1 MRSTGN
7 GSRPPA
13 KEVCRI
19 EPADGNSLIPTEM
32 EDLRVRVQQI
42 SLREQI
48 ERNHFLLMRLNAANA
63 RLIQSLEQGDV
74 FDAIAEIIANLIG
87 SEEVAVFDYHAAEQN
102 FSLAGRRAL
111 KQKPCSPF
119 CVAPACSAALCSRA

>member
-63 RLIQSLEQGDV
+63 RL
-74 FDAIAEIIANLIG
+74 
-87 SEEVAVFDYHAAEQN
+87 
-102 FSLAGRRAL
+102 
-111 KQKPCSPF
+111 
-119 CVAPACSAALCSRA
+119 

>member
-19 EPADGNSLIPTEM
+19 EPADGNSPIPTEM

-48 ERNHFLLMRLNAANA
+48 KR
-63 RLIQSLEQGDV
+63 
-74 FDAIAEIIANLIG
+74 
-87 SEEVAVFDYHAAEQN
+87 
-102 FSLAGRRAL
+102 
-111 KQKPCSPF
+111 CSPF
-119 CVAPACSAALCSRA
+119 CVAPACSAARCSRA